1 MAFSQ
6 AQNHKPANALFLS
19 PNATHFYW
27 QDRVHTELLIKTRFN
42 RAQAAQFRGSAT
54 PTSSRRTYDLPRLRH
69 GRLWLQRQAIFD
81 KDLPSQLV
89 RSSSSPRKPTR
100 LTDRGLPSH
109 QTLRLPRHC
118 NGGQIPAPPSEDR
131 TAFLHLFGARC
142 TWKPNQLPIDATF
155 AEFTM
160 ADKAH

>member
-6 AQNHKPANALFLS
+6 AQSHKPANALFLT

-42 RAQAAQFRGSAT
+42 RAQAAEFRGSAT
-54 PTSSRRTYDLPRLRH
+54 PSSSHRHYDLPRLRQ
-69 GRLWLQRQAIFD
+69 GRLWQQRQAIFV
-81 KDLPSQLV
+81 KDLPAQLV
-89 RSSSSPRKPTR
+89 RSSSSPRKPYRCTER
-100 LTDRGLPSH
+100 SLPSH

-118 NGGQIPAPPSEDR
+118 NGGQIPAPPSAGR
-131 TAFLHLFGARC
+131 AAFLHLFGSNY
-142 TWKPNQLPIDATF
+142 TWKPNQLPADATF

-160 ADKAH
+160 AAKAH